1 MAARRATGSTAAL
14 RIDCL
19 AVIEEAYAPALSDEA
34 WLENLLAPFEPMAL
48 GSGVLARM
56 FRIAPSWETRQV
68 ASASRGVTPERA
80 AAFQRFFTEVER
92 CPPIVARTLYAPP
105 STVCWASHR
114 IAKLPPSFLAGLRTC
129 VGGSDDRDALGV
141 VAIEPRGFGVH
152 VRIPVARN
160 APIPPRTFQQLT
172 RVTAHLSS
180 AIRLRALAGATT
192 AGVDHPGVEAILDPG
207 GRVRHATGPAT
218 SPAARAGLAAA
229 VRGVERARGR
239 LRRSDPDEAL
249 AIWTALFEG
258 RWSLVEHVESDGR
271 RLLLAR
277 RNEPGIRDPRA
288 LLPAERDVLAYAAL
302 GHSNKYIAYLLG
314 AATST
319 VASRLGSA
327 LRKLGLSSRR
337 EAIDLLGLAA
347 RESAAAAPDDS
358 AALGA

>member
-1 MAARRATGSTAAL
+1 MTARRGAGGGDAL

-19 AVIEEAYAPALSDEA
+19 SVIEAAYAPASTDEA
-34 WLENLLAPFEPMAL
+34 WLGNLLAPFEPMAL

-56 FRIAPSWETRQV
+56 FRIAPTWETRQV

-80 AAFQRFFTEVER
+80 ETFQRFFSVVER
-92 CPPIVARTLYAPP
+92 SPPIVARTLYAPP
-105 STVCWASHR
+105 PTVCWASHR
-114 IAKLPPSFLAGLRTC
+114 IAQLPPSVLAGLRTC

-152 VRIPVARN
+152 VRIPVARRS
-160 APIPPRTFQQLT
+160 PIPPRTFQQLT
-172 RVTAHLSS
+172 RVTAHLCS
-180 AIRLRALAGATT
+180 AIRLRALAGATV
-192 AGVDHPGVEAILDPG
+192 ASADHPGVEAVLDPG
-207 GRVRHATGPAT
+207 GKVRHATGPAT
-218 SPAARAGLAAA
+218 SPSARAGLAAA
-229 VRGVERARGR
+229 ARSVERARGR

-258 RWSLVEHVESDGR
+258 RWSLVEHTESDGR

-288 LLPAERDVLAYAAL
+288 LLPAERDALAYAAL

-319 VASRLGSA
+319 VASRLSSA
-327 LRKLGLSSRR
+327 LRKLGLASRR
-337 EAIDLLGLAA
+337 EAIDLLGQAA
-347 RESAAAAPDDS
+347 RESAPAADGV
-358 AALGA
+358 AARGA